1 METSCGVVL
10 VNCGTVL
17 LLQYPQGHWDLPKGH
32 VEDSDSDH
40 MATVRRELHEE
51 TGIVDLKFVGGFAY
65 RTSYSY
71 HHKGKRRDKEVHWYL
86 GETDEITVQLSK
98 EHRGYLWLPWDQAL
112 EFVTHDE
119 TRGVL
124 HAALTAAPHLA

>member
-10 VNCGTVL
+10 VNCGTIL

-32 VEDSDSDH
+32 VEDDDDDH
-40 MATVRRELHEE
+40 LSTVRRELKEE
-51 TGIVDLKFVGGFAY
+51 TGIDDLKVVQGFVH
-65 RTSYSY
+65 RTAYSY
-71 HHKGKRRDKEVHWYL
+71 RHKGKRRNKEVYWYL
-86 GETDEITVQLSK
+86 GETDELSVRLSK
-98 EHRGYLWLPWDQAL
+98 EHRAYLWLPWDQAL

-124 HAALTAAPHLA
+124 QAALQAAPHLT

>member
-32 VEDSDSDH
+32 VEADDLNH
-40 MATVRRELHEE
+40 EATVRRELLEE
-51 TGIVDLKFVGGFAY
+51 TGIDDLTLHPGFTQRTAY
-65 RTSYSY
+65 TYR
-71 HHKGKRRDKEVHWYL
+71 HKGRVREKEVHWYL
-86 GETDEITVQLSK
+86 GETDTLTVTLSH
-98 EHRGYLWLPWDQAL
+98 EHRGHLWLPWDQAI

-124 HAALTAAPHLA
+124 SAALNAAPHLA